1 VCETEEALIVMA
13 DDIREQLRD
22 ALMNT
27 FRDWGGYWNVSPIP
41 PGTKGAPPDR
51 WLLRIHS
58 RPIAK
63 AELAADVVEAYL
75 NDPENP
81 EVLARWLEEVRPI
94 YDHAR
99 ETDDLL

>member
-1 VCETEEALIVMA
+1 MA
-13 DDIREQLRD
+13 DDMRERVRD
-22 ALMNT
+22 ALMVT
-27 FRDWGGYWNVSPIP
+27 FRDWGGYWNVSLTP
-41 PGTKGAPPDR
+41 PGTKDAPPDR

-81 EVLARWLEEVRPI
+81 ETVARWLEEVRPI
-94 YDHAR
+94 YEHAR